1 MAKRPATPQ
10 RHPAN
15 LSLDQIE
22 RGVPRLRKR
31 IDDLEA
37 FDPSKLQQ
45 RNAPEVAALEASI
58 EETLTEVFGHDS
70 FEYQRYGRAAHLDSG
85 PVSLGTAFG
94 RGGGPDLSFRSYIEE
109 GKQRSIALLKQAIAG
124 LNERAEELTARN
136 LHVGG
141 RELVDEPLP
150 PAELPRKVFIVHG
163 HDETSRETVAR
174 FLEKIGFEVVIL
186 HEQAN
191 KGRALITK
199 FNEEAAGIGFAV
211 VLMTPD
217 DMGGAKGREAKPR
230 ARQNVIFELGFF
242 IGKLGPGRVAAII
255 AGDVELPSDYEG
267 VVYIRLDAD
276 WRAQLARELQA
287 ASYEI
292 DWNKVMR

>member
-10 RHPAN
+10 RHSAN
-15 LSLDQIE
+15 LSLDEID
-22 RGVPRLRKR
+22 RAVPRLRKR
-31 IDDLEA
+31 IADLEA

-45 RNAPEVAALEASI
+45 RNDPQIAALQASI
-58 EETLTEVFGHDS
+58 EETLIEVFGHDS

-94 RGGGPDLSFRSYIEE
+94 RGGVPDLSFRSYIEE
-109 GKQRSIALLKQAIAG
+109 GKQRSIALLNQAIAG
-124 LNERAEELTARN
+124 LNERAESLKLRGGEKELI
-136 LHVGG
+136 
-141 RELVDEPLP
+141 DEPLP

-163 HDETSRETVAR
+163 HDEAARETVAR

-267 VVYIRLDAD
+267 VVYIRLDTD
-276 WRAQLARELQA
+276 WRTQLARELQA

-292 DWNKVMR
+292 DWNKIMR